1 MIDPQGRSERR
12 HPLGWRIAADY
23 NEPEAADGAGVGPA
37 MGQGVRSVDRLSV
50 LCFGGTYGLA
60 LACDLARF
68 VVRGSARWY
77 ATLALTALAW
87 VVQTAYLGNLAYQT
101 HQLPVSTVS
110 ESLLVLSW
118 VLAAVGLYLIVRSPK
133 PVAVGVFVL
142 PVVLALVVVGGV
154 WAPRDDWAGSGWGRA
169 THFWGA
175 AHGILYLVGAV
186 ASCVAF
192 AAGLMYLA
200 QSRRLKQ
207 KRPPRFGF
215 ALPSLEQSERL
226 NRGAITV
233 AFPFLTAGL
242 LVGVVMEAALRKA
255 GHSRLDWTDP
265 KVISGVLM
273 WLVFAGLL
281 HARFRPEM
289 RGRRVMLFT
298 VVAFLCLAFA
308 TVGVDLMHITSH
320 GVPEKR
326 AQGPGLGTRD
336 SRIPATFWLP
346 LPPGEGW
353 GEGRRRSSDVQTGQ
367 FRGPLAVRRPSPQP
381 SPGGRGGQ
389 TQTRVLSPQSSVLS
403 PSWMGG
409 ATS

>member
-1 MIDPQGRSERR
+1 
-12 HPLGWRIAADY
+12 
-23 NEPEAADGAGVGPA
+23 
-37 MGQGVRSVDRLSV
+37 VDRLSV

-77 ATLALTALAW
+77 ATLALTTLAW
-87 VVQTAYLGNLAYQT
+87 VVQTAYLGNLAHQT

-142 PVVLALVVVGGV
+142 PVVLALVVVAGV
-154 WAPRDDWAGSGWGRA
+154 WAPKENWAESGWGGA
-169 THFWGA
+169 SLFWGR
-175 AHGILYLVGAV
+175 AHGLLYLVGAV

-200 QSRRLKQ
+200 QSHRLKH

-242 LVGVVMEAALRKA
+242 LVGVVMLRQA
-255 GHSRLDWTDP
+255 GQSQLSWNDP
-265 KVISGVLM
+265 KVVSGLLV

-298 VVAFLCLAFA
+298 IVAFLCLAFA
-308 TVGVDLMHITSH
+308 TIGVDLMRITSH
-320 GVPEKR
+320 GRKR
-326 AQGPGLGTRD
+326 TQDSGLRTQDSGLRLVGQGKLQDGRMSYDYLRL
-336 SRIPATFWLP
+336 RQLCLP
-346 LPPGEGW
+346 SPPGRGAG
-353 GEGRRRSSDVQTGQ
+353 GEGRRRALEIQACLDREPMVV
-367 FRGPLAVRRPSPQP
+367 PRPSPQP
-381 SPGGRGGQ
+381 SPRGRGSQKDRLCCG
-389 TQTRVLSPQSSVLS
+389 TGPRVLSPKSSVLS
-403 PSWMGG
+403 PLPARRDS
-409 ATS
+409 

>member
-1 MIDPQGRSERR
+1 M
-12 HPLGWRIAADY
+12 
-23 NEPEAADGAGVGPA
+23 
-37 MGQGVRSVDRLSV
+37 DRLSV

-77 ATLALTALAW
+77 ATLALTTLAW
-87 VVQTAYLGNLAYQT
+87 VVQTAYLGNLAHRD
-101 HQLPVSTVS
+101 HQLPISTVS

-142 PVVLALVVVGGV
+142 PVVLALVVVAGV
-154 WAPRDDWAGSGWGRA
+154 WAPKEDWTKSGWGEASR
-169 THFWGA
+169 FWGK
-175 AHGILYLVGAV
+175 AHGLLYLVGAV

-192 AAGLMYLA
+192 ATCLMYLA
-200 QSRRLKQ
+200 QSHRLKH

-215 ALPSLEQSERL
+215 VLPNLEQSERL

-242 LVGVVMEAALRKA
+242 LVGVVMEVASRKA
-255 GHSRLDWTDP
+255 GHSQLSWNDP
-265 KVISGVLM
+265 KVVSGVLV

-298 VVAFLCLAFA
+298 IVAFLCLAFA
-308 TVGVDLMHITSH
+308 TIGVDLMHITSH
-320 GVPEKR
+320 GRKR
-326 AQGPGLGTRD
+326 AQDSGLRTQDSGLHFVGQGKLQDHRMAGTVRG
-336 SRIPATFWLP
+336 SAAATPVSL
-346 LPPGEGW
+346 
-353 GEGRRRSSDVQTGQ
+353 SSWE
-367 FRGPLAVRRPSPQP
+367 R
-381 SPGGRGGQ
+381 GRG
-389 TQTRVLSPQSSVLS
+389 
-403 PSWMGG
+403 
-409 ATS
+409 

>member
-1 MIDPQGRSERR
+1 MSRVGAAIARAAATPWDRSARTTTIKTGPARADVAEFGRSA
-12 HPLGWRIAADY
+12 G
-23 NEPEAADGAGVGPA
+23 DGARGLT
-37 MGQGVRSVDRLSV
+37 VDRLSV

-77 ATLALTALAW
+77 ATLALTALGW
-87 VVQTAYLGNLAYQT
+87 VVQTAYLGNLAYRT

-154 WAPRDDWAGSGWGRA
+154 WAPREDWAGSGWGGA
-169 THFWGA
+169 THFWGT

-200 QSRRLKQ
+200 QSHRLKH

-215 ALPSLEQSERL
+215 ALPSLEQTERL
-226 NRGAITV
+226 NRAAITV

-242 LVGVVMEAALRKA
+242 LVGLVMEAALRTA
-255 GHSRLDWTDP
+255 GHPRLDWTDP

-308 TVGVDLMHITSH
+308 TVGVNLLRITFRTASPRR
-320 GVPEKR
+320 GLQVS
-326 AQGPGLGTRD
+326 GLG
-336 SRIPATFWLP
+336 S
-346 LPPGEGW
+346 
-353 GEGRRRSSDVQTGQ
+353 
-367 FRGPLAVRRPSPQP
+367 
-381 SPGGRGGQ
+381 RGG
-389 TQTRVLSPQSSVLS
+389 
-403 PSWMGG
+403 
-409 ATS
+409 

>member
-1 MIDPQGRSERR
+1 M
-12 HPLGWRIAADY
+12 
-23 NEPEAADGAGVGPA
+23 
-37 MGQGVRSVDRLSV
+37 DRLSV

-68 VVRGSARWY
+68 AVRGPARWY
-77 ATLALTALAW
+77 ATLVLTVLAW
-87 VVQTAYLGNLAYQT
+87 AVQTAYLANLALRT
-101 HQLPVSTVS
+101 RQLPVTTVF

-142 PVVLALVVVGGV
+142 PVVLALVIVAGF
-154 WAPRDDWAGSGWGRA
+154 WAPREDWAGSGWGRGGA
-169 THFWGA
+169 AQFWGS
-175 AHGILYLVGAV
+175 AHGVLYLVGAV

-200 QSRRLKQ
+200 QSHRLKQ
-207 KRPPRFGF
+207 KRAPRFGF

-242 LVGVVMEAALRKA
+242 LVGVVMEAVSRKA
-255 GHSRLDWTDP
+255 GHSRLDWSDP
-265 KVISGVLM
+265 KVVSGILM

-320 GVPEKR
+320 GVPQKR
-326 AQGPGLGTRD
+326 TQDSGFGTRG
-336 SRIPATFWLP
+336 SGLRLPGQGLSYGYATWRGDRVDGP
-346 LPPGEGW
+346 
-353 GEGRRRSSDVQTGQ
+353 RS
-367 FRGPLAVRRPSPQP
+367 L
-381 SPGGRGGQ
+381 
-389 TQTRVLSPQSSVLS
+389 VLSPESSVPS
-403 PSWMGG
+403 PVGMGG
-409 ATS
+409 LS